1 MTEMPPTQSVA
12 RRNLLRGA
20 AVAAGAAGAVA
31 LGTARPQEAAA
42 TDGDMVVLGQ
52 AQSGLTTTT
61 LRVEEEFRNSEPT
74 LGLLNSNGPSLFL
87 QALAPEWDGEL
98 AVGAIA
104 NTTVGPLVG
113 VEGDDSGPMTTYL
126 ATGLDLAA
134 LPLPVAITPTRLL
147 DTRIAAGRS
156 SILRSS
162 TGALDSSQRLK
173 GGAWIDVVVD
183 AADGAFTLAAAFLN
197 LTATKSTGTGY
208 LTLYPP
214 GPKPLPSSLNFTA
227 GVTIANAAFVGVG
240 IVGTSFAVR
249 IYASTTTHV
258 ILDFTGA
265 TVSNQPGPASQAAG
279 SPMVAARRQRKA
291 RASTRSAE
299 AIGSGR
305 R

>member
-1 MTEMPPTQSVA
+1 MTETPPNQPVA
-12 RRNLLRGA
+12 RRHLLRGA

-31 LGTARPQEAAA
+31 LGTTRPQEAAA

-113 VEGDDSGPMTTYL
+113 VEGDDSGPLTTYL

-162 TGALDSSQRLK
+162 PGALDSSQRLK

-183 AADGAFTLAAAFLN
+183 AADSAFTLAAAFLN

-214 GPKPLPSSLNFTA
+214 GPKPTPSSLNFTQ

-240 IVGTSFAVR
+240 VVGTSYAVR

-265 TVSNQPGPASQAAG
+265 TVSNQPGPATPAAL

-291 RASTRSAE
+291 RASARSAQ